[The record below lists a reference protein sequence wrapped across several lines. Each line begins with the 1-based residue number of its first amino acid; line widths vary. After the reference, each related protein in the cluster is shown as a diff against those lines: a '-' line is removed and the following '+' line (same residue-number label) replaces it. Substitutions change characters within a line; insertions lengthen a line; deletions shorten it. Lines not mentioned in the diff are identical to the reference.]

1 MADVLTIRY
10 GAGTRTVT
18 VDSKGETRTFD
29 RNALTLEQDKKLRRM
44 IRDLVA
50 LSRQR

>member
-1 MADVLTIRY
+1 MADTLTIRY

-18 VDSKGETRTFD
+18 VDSKGTTRVFD

-50 LSRQR
+50 LTSGR